1 VTRSAWCATGVL
13 LAAACSGYESPPC
26 EAFARGSVWAFTL
39 ASERGERLE
48 GEIRVADSARRVVGT
63 RTAPD
68 GETFVLD
75 YPVENLRTDGDSLR
89 FVFSP
94 ADYQVRAWCP
104 DSTRAH
110 ALYTAPVLDG
120 GRPTNGRGEFRRVR

>member
-1 VTRSAWCATGVL
+1 L
-13 LAAACSGYESPPC
+13 LATACGGYESPPC

-39 ASERGERLE
+39 ASESGERLE

-75 YPVENLRTDGDSLR
+75 YPVENLRVSGDSLH
-89 FVFSP
+89 FVFAP
-94 ADYQVRAWCP
+94 ADFRVRGRCV
-104 DSTRAH
+104 DSTRA
-110 ALYTAPVLDG
+110 AVEYAAPMVDA
-120 GRPTNGRGEFRRVR
+120 GRPVGGRGEMRRLR